1 MFWYGPGMGGW
12 GYGLA
17 AFGSLLFW
25 AAVIVAIVLLIRHY
39 SRPGSAGSGFSSPGR
54 PPGPATHGPGS
65 APEQL
70 LAERFARGEIDADEY
85 RERLRVLREAAG
97 AKTETQP

>member
-1 MFWYGPGMGGW
+1 MMFWYGPGMGGW

-25 AAVIVAIVLLIRHY
+25 AAVVVAIVLLIRHY
-39 SRPGSAGSGFSSPGR
+39 SRPGSAPGR
-54 PPGPATHGPGS
+54 FSAPGSVPGPGWHGPGG
-65 APEQL
+65 PEHL

-97 AKTETQP
+97 AKEGTQT

>member
-17 AFGSLLFW
+17 AFGSLVFW
-25 AAVIVAIVLLIRHY
+25 AAVIVVIVLLIRHY
-39 SRPGSAGSGFSSPGR
+39 GRQGSAGGAFSSPG
-54 PPGPATHGPGS
+54 PGPRNA
-65 APEQL
+65 AEQL

-97 AKTETQP
+97 AAGSKQP